1 MGVVF
6 VEGDVGPGGHLAG
19 RHQLLLD
26 VPAGET
32 HGDTAIAKLFNPSV
46 KIFADMEQ
54 YQVETTCCLL
64 RMPRCQNQDPSRY
77 INITPTN
84 LALGLLMAS

>member
-6 VEGDVGPGGHLAG
+6 VEGDVSPGGHLAG

-54 YQVETTCCLL
+54 YQVETCCLL
-64 RMPRCQNQDPSRY
+64 RIPR
-77 INITPTN
+77 
-84 LALGLLMAS
+84 